1 MIKDTFSP
9 LLALFEFFLLLLCCY
24 FVWFFFL
31 IKSLTIAENW
41 NHVSGHITSHNLHD
55 TAKDLS
61 LHLEQKCE
69 VSTVYKQQRKLTV
82 ILFTYVPQTNS
93 YIFLSFKKKK
103 LHCYL

>member
-9 LLALFEFFLLLLCCY
+9 LLALFEFFFVAVVLLFC
-24 FVWFFFL
+24 VVFFL
-31 IKSLTIAENW
+31 IKSLTIPENW

-93 YIFLSFKKKK
+93 YIFLSFKKKT